1 MNQPIK
7 PRQGGPL
14 FWIVG
19 AFFAVLAVY
28 VAAWVIIAVG
38 SRFWVAAVLAAVIVF
53 CQFPHAY
60 TWLVRKAVQGVK

>member
-14 FWIVG
+14 FWLI
-19 AFFAVLAVY
+19 ALLFLILALQVM
-28 VAAWVIIAVG
+28 AWSIIALG
-38 SRFWVAAVLAAVIVF
+38 SRFWIACVLAGFIVF

-60 TWLVRKAVQGVK
+60 TWLVRKAVQGAE